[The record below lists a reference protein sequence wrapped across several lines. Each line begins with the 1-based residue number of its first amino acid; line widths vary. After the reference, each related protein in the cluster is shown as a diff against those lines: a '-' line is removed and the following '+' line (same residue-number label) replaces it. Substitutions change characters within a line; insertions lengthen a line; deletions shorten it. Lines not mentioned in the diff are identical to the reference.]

1 MLFRSGLGI
10 FNLIPFPPLDGSK
23 VFGAIL
29 PEKIYFGYMKYE
41 RYGML
46 ILFILL
52 YSNLLD
58 MPLNW
63 LNETIT
69 NGMFSIVKIIL
80 RL

>member
-1 MLFRSGLGI
+1 
-10 FNLIPFPPLDGSK
+10 
-23 VFGAIL
+23 
-29 PEKIYFGYMKYE
+29 MKYE